1 MNTTFFSSVAR
12 HNLERFHSEC
22 LAWMFN
28 EEHELA
34 EKLIFKLTK
43 DEKVEFQFAF
53 TEVQQQD
60 LVLYYKSEGLSKAVI
75 IENKIKAAEGRKMA
89 TESELLWVKD
99 LEEQSKP
106 KRISYSQ
113 TEYYFLRPYA
123 KKIFDVGR
131 LVGKNSKI
139 INQFLGIE
147 IGFSK
152 SQKDLI
158 QISKDEDCC
167 TYVYLIPAK
176 IDNDFIKKKYQKF
189 DFERYNSWS
198 LIDLDNPWKTISYKE
213 LCDFCGGF
221 ETLSDNQGGLIKA
234 YGMHLIQM
242 ASDLE
247 EKLNGQFE
255 KYNPSNF
262 GTYEYFRVLRAALF
276 DQDSTNTHFKNEED
290 NIIARPGSS
299 NNGEAI
305 LDIYLRKK
313 IELKIDDLIEYV
325 RPDQNNSLQF
335 EGFTIGIQVQG
346 SKVKLFIAA
355 DNYENI
361 KVKDKEAY
369 AAVFRKMLGIG
380 DGQSIQMGEYPLTKA
395 LPKGKSFMDYY
406 FIIPDD
412 KKSFEEM
419 KKLLFDL
426 SRILNSELEK
436 SSTIS

>member
-34 EKLIFKLTK
+34 EKLIQEVTE

-53 TEVQQQD
+53 TEVQQLD
-60 LVLYYKSEGLSKAVI
+60 LVLYYKSEGVSKAVI

-89 TESELLWVKD
+89 SESELLWVKN
-99 LEEQSKP
+99 LEDQSNP
-106 KRISYSQ
+106 KRLSYSQ
-113 TEYYFLRPYA
+113 TEYYFLRTSA
-123 KKIFDVGR
+123 KKYFDVGG
-131 LVGKNSKI
+131 LIGKNSKEL
-139 INQFLGIE
+139 NQFLGIE

-152 SQKDLI
+152 NQKDLI
-158 QISKDEDCC
+158 QISKDDDCC

-176 IDNDFIKKKYQKF
+176 IDNALVKKEYQKF
-189 DFERYNSWS
+189 DFERYNNWS
-198 LIDLDNPWKTISYKE
+198 LIDVDNPWKTISYKE
-213 LCDFCGGF
+213 LCRYCGGF
-221 ETLSDNQGGLIKA
+221 KTISDNQGGLIKA
-234 YGMHLIQM
+234 YGEYLIQM

-276 DQDSTNTHFKNEED
+276 DEDSTNTLFNNEED

-325 RPDQNNSLQF
+325 RPSQNNSPQF
-335 EGFTIGIQVQG
+335 EGFTLGIQVQG
-346 SKVKLFIAA
+346 SKVKLFLAA

-380 DGQSIQMGEYPLTKA
+380 EGQSIHLGEHPLKKA

-406 FIIPDD
+406 FTIPDD
-412 KKSFEEM
+412 KKSFENM
-419 KKLLFDL
+419 KQLLLEVSKKVFDL
-426 SRILNSELEK
+426 MEK
-436 SSTIS
+436 SSSYI